1 MILGKNLI
9 LAINGTALAAS
20 KSCTVSKSQSF
31 IEVASP
37 TDGQWESFIPQKRG
51 WKISANCLIGTFDA
65 YKALDQAWK
74 AGTALTIRFYDTE
87 YNENETGTAYIENLE
102 LQANIGSLSQMS
114 VSLRGSGELSTY
126 TSPITVSRSLQQT
139 ARFYFNTTGKT
150 YETASYSDSA
160 KIYTGSFTLSKR
172 TLVQISGM
180 KTGNN
185 SMVFLSTNNGIIT
198 KAQNAETIYGSDY
211 NAVINVPGKV
221 WLNAG
226 TWYVVES
233 SQNYTTPSYDA
244 ISL

>member
-1 MILGKNLI
+1 MIHGRNLI
-9 LAINGTALAAS
+9 VAIDGVAVGGA

-51 WKISANCLIGTFDA
+51 WKISANCLIGTLDA

-102 LQANIGSLSQMS
+102 LQANIGSLAQMS

-126 TSPITVSRSLQQT
+126 TSPITVSRSLQQD
-139 ARFYFNTTGKT
+139 AKFYYPTQGGN
-150 YETASYSDSA
+150 YSVNNYSNSA

-180 KTGNN
+180 RTGNN
-185 SMVFLSTNNGIIT
+185 SLVFLSTNNGIIT

-211 NAVINVPGKV
+211 NSVIRESGKI

-233 SQNYTTPSYDA
+233 SQNYITPSYDA